1 MCFLLVGPHASAQR
15 LCLQLA
21 EQLPVRHY
29 VPQDM
34 FQVCGQSDVVTEPVL
49 QSLDLDYSD
58 LVDVDRAK
66 EDVLHLALVRVENS
80 DSHVVLHVPL
90 SVGLMYGC
98 ILQFVRFL
106 LIKSTSLMLGTLIL
120 KMMTSSRPERRVL
133 VIDDNEGVAQAL
145 KSAINVVGSQV
156 AVFNDPREAVA
167 SFRAAAY
174 DLVLLDMR
182 MPTMNGF
189 EVYRELRKV
198 DGSVRICL
206 LSVFDIYERE
216 FSLMFPEARIH
227 AFLTKPVDLGTITRL
242 INDLPPQRVLQ
253 RSSS

>member
-1 MCFLLVGPHASAQR
+1 
-15 LCLQLA
+15 
-21 EQLPVRHY
+21 
-29 VPQDM
+29 
-34 FQVCGQSDVVTEPVL
+34 
-49 QSLDLDYSD
+49 
-58 LVDVDRAK
+58 
-66 EDVLHLALVRVENS
+66 
-80 DSHVVLHVPL
+80 
-90 SVGLMYGC
+90 MYGC
-98 ILQFVRFL
+98 TLQFVRFL

-133 VIDDNEGVAQAL
+133 IIDDNEGVAQAL
-145 KSAINVVGSQV
+145 KSAINVIGSQV

-167 SFRAAAY
+167 SFRADTY

-198 DGSVRICL
+198 DESVRICL

-216 FSLMFPEARIH
+216 FALMFPEAKIH